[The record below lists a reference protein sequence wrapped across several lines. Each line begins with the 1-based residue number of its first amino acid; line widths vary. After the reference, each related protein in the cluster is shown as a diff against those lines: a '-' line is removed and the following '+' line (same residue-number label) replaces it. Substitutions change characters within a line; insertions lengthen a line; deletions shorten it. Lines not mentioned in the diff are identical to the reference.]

1 MIEDKNM
8 ENLIQKL
15 DDENDEIVYLI
26 LLIIGNISYEGQN
39 FIDVY

>member
-15 DDENDEIVYLI
+15 DDENDEVVYLI